1 VINGCIAKLSIMS
14 GRKPLSPQS
23 PGTWALGA
31 ALDQSQA
38 LTRLLQR
45 LQESQARFADIREL
59 LPDPLRGAVR
69 PGPLDDAGWSL
80 LAHSGAVASK
90 LRQMVPE
97 LDAALLAR
105 GWQATPIRIKVQ
117 SN

>member
-1 VINGCIAKLSIMS
+1 MS
-14 GRKPLSPQS
+14 GRTNNSSPQCS
-23 PGTWALGA
+23 GTFALAA
-31 ALDQSQA
+31 ALDQSDS

-45 LQESQARFADIREL
+45 LQESQARFAAIGDL
-59 LPDPLRGAVR
+59 LPEPLRVAVR

-90 LRQMVPE
+90 LRQLVPE
-97 LDAALLAR
+97 LQAALQSQ

-117 SN
+117 SS

>member
-1 VINGCIAKLSIMS
+1 MS

-31 ALDQSQA
+31 ALDQSRA

>member
-1 VINGCIAKLSIMS
+1 MIRTCIAKLAFMS
-14 GRKPLSPQS
+14 GRKTLSPQS

-45 LQESQARFADIREL
+45 LQESQARFAAIREC
-59 LPDPLRGAVR
+59 LPDNLCGAVR
-69 PGPLDDAGWSL
+69 AGPLDDAGWSL
-80 LAHSGAVASK
+80 LVQSGAVASK
-90 LRQMVPE
+90 LRQLVPE
-97 LDAALLAR
+97 LEAALQSR
-105 GWQATPIRIKVQ
+105 GWPATPIRIKVQ